1 MQDSMRWQVR
11 IVDTNSIVKFST
23 EGFKPQILSVT
34 PDLKIPFI
42 CMEDGQ
48 MIPPHPGGTGIFY
61 VIEGVAL
68 FTVDGEKREV
78 EAGSVIVVPEGAK
91 RGVEAKGRLVAIAF
105 HMS

>member
-1 MQDSMRWQVR
+1 VR
-11 IVDTNSIVKFST
+11 IVDTKSIVQFSP

-48 MIPPHPGGTGIFY
+48 EIPPHPGGTGIFY
-61 VIEGVAL
+61 VIEGSAL
-68 FTVDGEKREV
+68 FTVDGKESPV
-78 EAGSVIVVPEGAK
+78 EAGSIIVVPEGAK

-105 HMS
+105 HLS